1 MRKEIWE
8 EDVECV
14 PNISTLDHKENDMK
28 SLSTALTGSLFTLAL
43 LAPGAMALAAEH
55 EAETTERHEAE
66 TTEMHMEASFVT
78 HKSAGHMES
87 DDLVG
92 STVKSTAEEDED
104 IGSVDKLLIDES
116 GQVTALV
123 LSIGGFLGMGEKDI
137 AIAWE
142 SLDITHEDDDLVIR
156 VNATQDA
163 LENAPEYE
171 GEE

>member
-1 MRKEIWE
+1 
-8 EDVECV
+8 
-14 PNISTLDHKENDMK
+14 MK

-43 LAPGAMALAAEH
+43 LAPGATVLADE
-55 EAETTERHEAE
+55 HEAE

-87 DDLVG
+87 DDLLG
-92 STVKSTAEEDED
+92 ANVKSTAEEDED
-104 IGSVDKLLIDES
+104 IGSVDKLLIDET
-116 GQVTALV
+116 GQVTAVV

-137 AIAWE
+137 AIAWD
-142 SLDITHEDDDLVIR
+142 SLDITYEDDDLVIR